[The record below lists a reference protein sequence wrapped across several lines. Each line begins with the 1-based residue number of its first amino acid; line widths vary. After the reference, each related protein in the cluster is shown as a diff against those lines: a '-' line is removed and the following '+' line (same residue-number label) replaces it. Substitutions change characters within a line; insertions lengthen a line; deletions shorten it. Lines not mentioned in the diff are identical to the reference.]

1 MKLGIVTDSTCD
13 IPGSLVEQYEI
24 EVVPSVLILDGKEY
38 ADGIGISREE
48 FYKRLPTLET
58 QPTTAA
64 PSIGDFS
71 TRYDSLLTQGCDF
84 ILSIHAAGTL
94 TSILNIARQ
103 AADEFP
109 ERVTCIDST
118 SLSLGLGFQVLAA
131 AEAAELGLQAALE
144 AVRSTHRRLQVFAAL
159 DTLEY
164 LKRSG
169 RVPATV
175 AMLGSLLNIKPLIE
189 LANGAVKA
197 VGAVRT
203 TSQSNKRLARYLL
216 EGHPLERLAVLH
228 TGAEAR
234 AREFLNGLMQK
245 ASQSVPRDI
254 LMVNV
259 TTVIGTH
266 VGPNGLGFAA
276 VGNKYTESGTHVP
289 SFHMIKLLYAAV
301 FRKVTQILPS

>member
-13 IPGSLVEQYEI
+13 IPNYLVEQYDL
-24 EVVPSVLILDGKEY
+24 EVVPSILIIDGKEY
-38 ADGIGISREE
+38 KDGIGISREE
-48 FYKRLPTLET
+48 FYKRLPSLKTP
-58 QPTTAA
+58 PTTAA

-71 TRYDSLLTQGCDF
+71 TRYDSLLTRGCDH
-84 ILSIHAAGTL
+84 ILSVHAAGTL

-103 AADEFP
+103 ASNDFP
-109 ERVTCIDST
+109 ERVTCMDST
-118 SLSLGLGFQVLAA
+118 SLSLGLGFQVIAA
-131 AEAAELGLQAALE
+131 AEAAELGLQDALAAIS
-144 AVRSTHRRLQVFAAL
+144 STHKRLHVSAAL

-175 AMLGSLLNIKPLIE
+175 AMLGSLLSIKPLIE
-189 LANGAVKA
+189 LTNGEVKA
-197 VGAVRT
+197 IGAVRT
-203 TSQSNKRLARYLL
+203 TGRANERMLKFLL
-216 EGHPLERLAVLH
+216 EGGELAKLAILH
-228 TGAEAR
+228 TGAEPR
-234 AREFLNGLMQK
+234 AKEFLNELMQK

-276 VGNKYTESGTHVP
+276 V
-289 SFHMIKLLYAAV
+289 
-301 FRKVTQILPS
+301 RK